1 MCKMVGGRRH
11 TMSSV
16 DVTTFVIYSLI
27 LCAVAQWNLKPTEA
41 PKIEG
46 GGCRHNKKLME
57 QVYLLDLGA
66 IAPLYPQGSAVPGI
80 PNGEQK
86 KQQKKNL

>member
-1 MCKMVGGRRH
+1 MCCIRRTFDDPLLNEFKTMCRMVGGRRH

-46 GGCRHNKKLME
+46 GGLCVE
-57 QVYLLDLGA
+57 IGFYSD
-66 IAPLYPQGSAVPGI
+66 IS
-80 PNGEQK
+80 
-86 KQQKKNL
+86 

>member
-1 MCKMVGGRRH
+1 MCRMVGGRRH

-41 PKIEG
+41 LKIEG
-46 GGCRHNKKLME
+46 GGGGGLSVLKVK
-57 QVYLLDLGA
+57 VVLLCA
-66 IAPLYPQGSAVPGI
+66 H
-80 PNGEQK
+80 
-86 KQQKKNL
+86 

>member
-1 MCKMVGGRRH
+1 MYIRRTFNDPLLNEFKAMCRMVGVRRH

-46 GGCRHNKKLME
+46 GALCVQMDFTRTFQTNTKWYNMNH
-57 QVYLLDLGA
+57 V
-66 IAPLYPQGSAVPGI
+66 
-80 PNGEQK
+80 
-86 KQQKKNL
+86 